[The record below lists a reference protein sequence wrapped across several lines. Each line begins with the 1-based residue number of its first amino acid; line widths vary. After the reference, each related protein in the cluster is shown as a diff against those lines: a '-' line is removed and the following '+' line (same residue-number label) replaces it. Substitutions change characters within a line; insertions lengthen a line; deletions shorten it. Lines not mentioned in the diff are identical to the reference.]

1 MLGAVEAGSG
11 RLAWE
16 AGAEHVHGW
25 KLVRIVVGNI
35 GAQTAIEREAERLG
49 TPLATTL
56 ERADTFW
63 PAEDY
68 HQAYL
73 EKGGQSAAKG
83 EQTPIRCYG

>member
-1 MLGAVEAGSG
+1 MLAMQRGLLKNMEKQPRKS
-11 RLAWE
+11 RR
-16 AGAEHVHGW
+16 
-25 KLVRIVVGNI
+25 KS
-35 GAQTAIEREAERLG
+35 